1 MANSFFHDRES
12 DSRDWEPE
20 PLELPLVDTGR
31 APRRPGAPVTWE
43 IDAPE
48 QDRGAHVIEIDL
60 C

>member
-1 MANSFFHDRES
+1 MPISFLHERET

-20 PLELPLVDTGR
+20 PLELPLIDPG
-31 APRRPGAPVTWE
+31 RRPNAPLTWE

-48 QDRGAHVIEIDL
+48 ADRGAHVIEIDL